1 MIQLIE
7 YISQDY
13 IYNIIDS
20 GELNT
25 LNPVALKLWYDLGFT
40 RGLSDEGAIICS
52 NAFDDMVRYL
62 LHYNEDTKVD
72 MSDFELICSGSST
85 YCEDDKLFSTIVFP
99 IIRRLYSRGVVLE
112 SKRIHKL
119 YEKLFPSIWRKYER
133 MLESGAKIDA
143 EAEATALLCQ
153 VITKRIKKNKKKR
166 KQRRK
171 YERHKN

>member
-13 IYNIIDS
+13 TYNIIDS
-20 GELNT
+20 CELNT
-25 LNPVALKLWYDLGFT
+25 PNPVALKLWYDLGFT

-72 MSDFELICSGSST
+72 MSDFELVLNCG
-85 YCEDDKLFSTIVFP
+85 YVYYEDDKFFNTTIFP
-99 IIRRLYSRGVVLE
+99 LIRRLYSRGVVVE
-112 SKRIHKL
+112 SKKL
-119 YEKLFPSIWRKYER
+119 QQLYNKLFPSIWRKYER
-133 MLESGAKIDA
+133 MLESGANIDA

-153 VITKRIKKNKKKR
+153 VIVKRIRKNKKKR
-166 KQRRK
+166 K
-171 YERHKN
+171 